1 MTAES
6 LSEKRNEF
14 QSHVWDHSKDEFQIA
29 FNTRERLTK
38 AEQQL
43 LMEVLNSMANGAT
56 DSEMVEILEELLAPK
71 PDDILILMQIVGL
84 TRNKIVQDLK
94 PGLRKIGIS
103 VPGSAPLMINRP
115 RIWAEAGQY
124 LVTHLR
130 RVLTPLFSAKDDVLV
145 GVFEA
150 LNQATW
156 PCWIRQERAKRS
168 GHEAEGRLAVLLQSL
183 DLDFEPKEK
192 ATNPLCPDAKVCDVS
207 FDIVVPTVA
216 APKLCVKATVHTA
229 NIGQFGE
236 SKDKL
241 EIQVASQQLENMEP
255 KPTLLAFID
264 GVGFDSNRAG
274 LDGVLEHAD
283 EFCQFSTLWKA
294 AVLAARAQDMGILLV
309 LPDRESHLSFL
320 RRHNE
325 HICLVDKPDQSTKWI
340 AVGEAQV
347 RLDS

>member
-6 LSEKRNEF
+6 LSEKRDEF
-14 QSHVWDHSKDEFQIA
+14 RSHVWDHSKDEFQIA
-29 FNTRERLTK
+29 FNTRKRLTES
-38 AEQQL
+38 EQKL
-43 LMEVLNSMANGAT
+43 LKDVLNSMAGGAT
-56 DSEMVEILEELLAPK
+56 DSEMVEVLRELLSPR
-71 PDDILILMQIVGL
+71 PDDILILMQIIGL

-103 VPGSAPLMINRP
+103 VPGSAPLMVNKP
-115 RIWAEAGQY
+115 RVWAKAGPY
-124 LVTHLR
+124 LITHLR
-130 RVLTPLFSAKDDVLV
+130 RVFTPLFSASYDGLF
-145 GVFEA
+145 GAFEA

-192 ATNPLCPDAKVCDVS
+192 ATNPLCPDVKVCDIS

-229 NIGQFGE
+229 DIGQFGE

-241 EIQVASQQLENMEP
+241 EIQMASRQLENIKP

-274 LDGVLEHAD
+274 LDGVLEIAD

-309 LPDRESHLSFL
+309 LPDRESHLGFL

-325 HICLVDKPDQSTKWI
+325 YIRLVDQPDQSTKWI

-347 RLDS
+347 RIDS

>member
-84 TRNKIVQDLK
+84 TRDKIVQDLK

-103 VPGSAPLMINRP
+103 VPGSAPLMINKP

-241 EIQVASQQLENMEP
+241 EIQLASQQLENIKP

-274 LDGVLEHAD
+274 LDGVLEG
-283 EFCQFSTLWKA
+283 SVPLSGGLW
-294 AVLAARAQDMGILLV
+294 G
-309 LPDRESHLSFL
+309 S
-320 RRHNE
+320 
-325 HICLVDKPDQSTKWI
+325 
-340 AVGEAQV
+340 
-347 RLDS
+347 